1 MRTVYEFE
9 ISNNVATSHL
19 MFVEEIKKK
28 NKTASTV

>member
-19 MFVEEIKKK
+19 MFVEEIKM
-28 NKTASTV
+28 NRTASTV